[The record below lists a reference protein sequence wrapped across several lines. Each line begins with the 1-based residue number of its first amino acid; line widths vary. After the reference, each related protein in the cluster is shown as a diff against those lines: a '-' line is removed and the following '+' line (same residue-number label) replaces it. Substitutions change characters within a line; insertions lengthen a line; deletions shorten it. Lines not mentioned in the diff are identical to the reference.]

1 MSSHFD
7 GRAVVRVP
15 QGRVGR
21 RLVRRLSLAVALVA
35 SVLATSVA
43 GAAASHGNKA
53 PAPPDFGPN
62 VVIIDPSM
70 STSQIKTIVDGI
82 STQQIPN
89 QFGDARYEILF
100 KPGTYGTATT
110 GGPLNFQVGYYTD
123 VAGLGA
129 LPTDVT
135 INGTIDVYNQC
146 HVEPTPTNPTAI
158 KCTALVNF
166 WRSISNLTINVAGK
180 GGCQSGE
187 FWAVSQATSMRRVNV
202 NGNTTLMDYC
212 TGPSYA
218 SGGFIADSQL
228 QKVTNGSQQQWFTR
242 NSSVN
247 PFTNGVWNQVF
258 AGVTGAPD
266 QSFPTPPYTTLATNP
281 ESREKPFLYVDS
293 TGAFN
298 VYVPDAQ
305 FNSSGPTWTA
315 GQTPG
320 HSLPISDFFIAKPTD
335 SVQTINNALARGKNL
350 IFTPGIYNVSRTIE
364 VKRPDT
370 IVLGM
375 GLATITPQN
384 GVIPMTVADVK
395 GVEISDLIFDA
406 GPVNSPVLLQVGSQ
420 HARNGHHGHHGHH
433 AREHNHWSDPTDP
446 SVLSDVYFRI
456 GGAHAGKATTSLV
469 VNANNVVLDN
479 IWAWRADHGTGV
491 GWTSNTAETG
501 LIVNGDN
508 VVATGLFVEHY
519 QKDEVIWNGQN
530 GKIVFFQNEMPYD
543 PPSQAAWT
551 QPDGTLGYPAIHVTS
566 HVQSFQAWGIG
577 SYSYFNQGVNI
588 YSANA
593 FVVPTTLAPGSIHDA
608 LTIFLS
614 TAGFGGIQNV
624 INGTGGSSTIA
635 NPDTVVPVVSYP

>member
-1 MSSHFD
+1 MSLHPLELPARGTQRRVG
-7 GRAVVRVP
+7 GRLAWRFALPLAVVALMVP
-15 QGRVGR
+15 TG
-21 RLVRRLSLAVALVA
+21 AVSA
-35 SVLATSVA
+35 
-43 GAAASHGNKA
+43 
-53 PAPPDFGPN
+53 APPAQPNFGPN

-82 STQQIPN
+82 STQQIPD
-89 QFGDARYEILF
+89 QFGNGRYEILF
-100 KPGTYGTATT
+100 KPGAYGTVAA
-110 GGPLNFQVGYYTD
+110 PLNFQVGYYTD

-135 INGTIDVYNQC
+135 INGTADVYNQC
-146 HVEPTPTNPTAI
+146 FGPND
-158 KCTALVNF
+158 CTALVNF

-180 GGCQSGE
+180 GGCQGGE
-187 FWAVSQATSMRRVNV
+187 FWATSQATSLRRVNI
-202 NGNTTLMDYC
+202 NGYTTLADYC
-212 TGPSYA
+212 SNPFYA
-218 SGGFIADSQL
+218 SGGFIADSQTGF
-228 QKVTNGSQQQWFTR
+228 VNNVGQQQYFVR
-242 NSSVN
+242 NSSVQWSN
-247 PFTNGVWNQVF
+247 AIWNQVF
-258 AGVTGAPD
+258 AGVVGAPA

-293 TGAFN
+293 NGSYR

-320 HSLPISDFFIAKPTD
+320 HSLPISDFFIAKPSD

-350 IFTPGIYNVSRTIE
+350 ILTPGIYNVSRTIE

-370 IVLGM
+370 IVLGL
-375 GLATITPQN
+375 GLATIVAQH

-406 GPVNSPVLLQVGSQ
+406 GPVNSPVLLQVGKEQGGGSWQ
-420 HARNGHHGHHGHH
+420 AR
-433 AREHNHWSDPTDP
+433 AHNHWSDPADP
-446 SVLSDVYFRI
+446 TTLSDVYFRI
-456 GGAHAGKATTSLV
+456 GGAHAGKATVALV
-469 VNANNVVLDN
+469 VNADNVLLDN
-479 IWAWRADHGTGV
+479 IWSWRADHGTGV
-491 GWTSNTAETG
+491 GWASNTAETG

-530 GKIVFFQNEMPYD
+530 GKIIFFQNEMPYD

-551 QPDGTLGYPAIHVTS
+551 QRDGTLGYPAIHVTNN
-566 HVQSFQAWGIG
+566 VKTFQAWGIG
-577 SYSYFNQGVNI
+577 SYSFFNQGPAI
-588 YSANA
+588 FSANG

-614 TAGFGGIQNV
+614 TAGFGGIHNV
-624 INGTGGSSTIA
+624 INDTGGSSTIA